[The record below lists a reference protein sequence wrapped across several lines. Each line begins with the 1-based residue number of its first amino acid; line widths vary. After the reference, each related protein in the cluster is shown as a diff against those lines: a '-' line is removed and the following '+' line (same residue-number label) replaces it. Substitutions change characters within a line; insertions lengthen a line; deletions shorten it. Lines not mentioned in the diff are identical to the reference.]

1 MRSIISKL
9 PQVGTTIFT
18 TMSALAA
25 EVGAINLS
33 QGFPDYDC
41 SPELIEL
48 VNKAMKDGHNQY
60 APMAGVK
67 ALRNEIARKT
77 IKLYN
82 ADYDPDTEITITAG
96 GTQAIFTA
104 ITAVINPNDEVIVFE
119 PAFDCYAPA
128 IKLAG
133 GIVKSLELE
142 PANNYR
148 IDWEMVKKLINNR
161 TKLII
166 LNSPHNPTATI
177 LHQEDIDAL
186 SAIVKDQ
193 DILILSDEVYE
204 HLIYDG
210 EVHHSMARYPELQ
223 RRSFIVASFGKLLH
237 ATGWKIGYCLAP
249 AYLMNEFR
257 KVHQFM
263 VFSVNSAMQYAIA
276 EYLKDENVYL
286 NLPSF
291 FQQKRDY
298 FRKGLAETKFEVLPS
313 YGSYFQ
319 SVKYGHLTQ
328 ESDTDFALRLTR
340 EAGVACIPTS
350 AFYTSGTDH
359 RVLRFCFAKRQETLD
374 AAVNRLLNF
383 KL

>member
-1 MRSIISKL
+1 MTTIISKL

-48 VNKAMKDGHNQY
+48 VNKAMEDGHNQY

-67 ALRNEIARKT
+67 ALRDEIARKT
-77 IKLYN
+77 KRLYN
-82 ADYDPDTEITITAG
+82 ADYDPDTEITVTAG

-104 ITAVINPNDEVIVFE
+104 ITAVIHPNDEVIVFE

-148 IDWEMVKKLINNR
+148 IDWAMVKKLINNR

-177 LHQEDIDAL
+177 LHKEDIDAL
-186 SAIVKDQ
+186 ERNCKTPGHINIK
-193 DILILSDEVYE
+193 
-204 HLIYDG
+204 
-210 EVHHSMARYPELQ
+210 
-223 RRSFIVASFGKLLH
+223 RRGI
-237 ATGWKIGYCLAP
+237 
-249 AYLMNEFR
+249 
-257 KVHQFM
+257 
-263 VFSVNSAMQYAIA
+263 
-276 EYLKDENVYL
+276 
-286 NLPSF
+286 
-291 FQQKRDY
+291 
-298 FRKGLAETKFEVLPS
+298 
-313 YGSYFQ
+313 
-319 SVKYGHLTQ
+319 
-328 ESDTDFALRLTR
+328 
-340 EAGVACIPTS
+340 
-350 AFYTSGTDH
+350 
-359 RVLRFCFAKRQETLD
+359 
-374 AAVNRLLNF
+374 
-383 KL
+383 

>member
-1 MRSIISKL
+1 
-9 PQVGTTIFT
+9 
-18 TMSALAA
+18 MSALAA

-60 APMAGVK
+60 APMAGVM
-67 ALRNEIARKT
+67 ALREQIAYKT
-77 IKLYN
+77 EKLYG
-82 ADYDPDTEITITAG
+82 AKYDPDTEITITAG
-96 GTQAIFTA
+96 GTQAIFT
-104 ITAVINPNDEVIVFE
+104 IISTVIHPNDEVIIFE

-128 IKLAG
+128 IKLMG
-133 GIVKSLELE
+133 GVVKSLELD
-142 PANNYR
+142 PPDYR
-148 IDWEMVKKLINNR
+148 IDWAMVKKLINSR

-177 LHQEDIDAL
+177 LHKKDIDEL
-186 SAIVKDQ
+186 SAIIKNQ

-210 EVHHSMARYPELQ
+210 ETHHSMARYPELQ
-223 RRSFIVASFGKLLH
+223 QRSFIVASFGKLFH

-249 AYLMNEFR
+249 AHLMHEFR
-257 KVHQFM
+257 KVHQFL
-263 VFSVNSAMQYAIA
+263 VFSVNSAMQYGIA
-276 EYLKDENVYL
+276 EYLKNEDTYL
-286 NLPSF
+286 SLPSF

-298 FRKGLAETKFEVLPS
+298 FRAGLSQTKFELLPS

-319 SVKYGHLTQ
+319 SVKYGHLTD
-328 ESDTDFALRLTR
+328 EDDTDFALRLTR

-350 AFYTSGTDH
+350 VFYTRETDH
-359 RVLRFCFAKRQETLD
+359 HVLRFCFAKRQETLD
-374 AAVNRLLNF
+374 DAVNRLIEF

>member
-1 MRSIISKL
+1 MASIISKL

-48 VNKAMKDGHNQY
+48 VNQAMKDGHNQY

-67 ALRNEIARKT
+67 ALREQIAYKAE
-77 IKLYN
+77 KLYGAKYN
-82 ADYDPDTEITITAG
+82 PDTEITITAG

-104 ITAVINPNDEVIVFE
+104 ISAVVNPNDEVIVFE

-128 IKLAG
+128 IKLMG
-133 GIVKSLELE
+133 GVVKSLALE
-142 PANNYR
+142 PPDYR
-148 IDWEMVKKLINNR
+148 IAWDMVKKLVNKR

-177 LHQEDIDAL
+177 LHKEDIDEL
-186 SAIVKDQ
+186 SAIVKNQ

-210 EVHHSMARYPELQ
+210 ETHHSMALYPELRQ
-223 RRSFIVASFGKLLH
+223 RSFIVASFGKLFH
-237 ATGWKIGYCLAP
+237 ATGWKVGYCLAP
-249 AYLMNEFR
+249 DYLMQEFR
-257 KVHQFM
+257 KVHQFL
-263 VFSVNSAMQYAIA
+263 VFSVNSAMQHGMAQ
-276 EYLKDENVYL
+276 YLKNEDTYL
-286 NLPSF
+286 NLPAF
-291 FQQKRDY
+291 FQQKRDH
-298 FRKGLAETKFEVLPS
+298 FRKGLEQTRFELLPS

-319 SVKYGHLTQ
+319 SVKYGHLTD
-328 ESDTDFALRLTR
+328 ESDAAFALRLTK
-340 EAGVACIPTS
+340 EAKVACIPTS
-350 AFYTSGTDH
+350 AFYTNGTDH
-359 RVLRFCFAKRQETLD
+359 HVLRFCFAKKQETLD
-374 AAVNRLLNF
+374 DAVNRLIEF
-383 KL
+383 KP